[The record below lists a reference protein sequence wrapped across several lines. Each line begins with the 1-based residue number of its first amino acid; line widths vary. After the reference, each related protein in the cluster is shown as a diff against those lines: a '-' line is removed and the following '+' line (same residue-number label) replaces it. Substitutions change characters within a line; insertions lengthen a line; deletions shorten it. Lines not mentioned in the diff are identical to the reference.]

1 MSCNLKGERWFTE
14 LDHGRFFKLNGGYP
28 SAPSVDPT
36 FANFSPGTQSS
47 VHRAA
52 VMAFRTAPPL
62 ISGFGNNLAELHQG
76 DLPSLKS
83 LCSKALGRHWSI
95 GMGWDNISQLLLIS
109 NPRLRTHKVLDWA
122 KCWGKPA

>member
-1 MSCNLKGERWFTE
+1 MSCNPNGERWFTE
-14 LDHGRFFKLNGGYP
+14 LDHGRPF
-28 SAPSVDPT
+28 
-36 FANFSPGTQSS
+36 
-47 VHRAA
+47 
-52 VMAFRTAPPL
+52 AFRTQPTL
-62 ISGFGNNLAELHQG
+62 ISGFSNNLAELHQG